1 MYLSVYKHV
10 KESTTKK
17 FRINLHYLI
26 KIYFALDNPSDLK
39 IYNPKFLSDVNFALN

>member
-1 MYLSVYKHV
+1 MCLSVYKHV

-26 KIYFALDNPSDLK
+26 KIYFIVDNFLRPKDLQ
-39 IYNPKFLSDVNFALN
+39 S